1 VSDAEHIIA
10 RPLRALRLDSIRH
23 EILVF
28 AILAGVVPALATVV
42 LYTRI
47 KDSLTGQ
54 VGQELRVASSET
66 AREMDEWLDERLYD
80 LRASG
85 TSYMLSENLVR
96 VQISGAGP
104 ALTRLREYLSSLRR
118 RFTDDDGL
126 LISDSRGHGVTG
138 SGRVTGMQLTPDD
151 LNGLRTG
158 ESVVGDAW
166 WDAALAKAVIVLAV
180 PINDA
185 EGRFVG
191 ALSAKV
197 NLRSVTD
204 LLQRLTPAKGGDLY
218 LMTEQGR
225 LVIKARAS
233 SAELMR
239 NQIPA
244 DVLQALSEKEG
255 MTVLYQRADG
265 QDIVG
270 TLRRVPQL
278 RWAAVAELPRAE
290 AFRTVAQLRQLTVFT
305 LAALFA
311 GVALIT
317 YMLGMLIVRPLARL
331 TGAAAKVAAGD
342 LTAEVPVGG
351 SGEVGHL
358 SQAFATLVARLRE
371 RESQADLERLSVTD
385 ALTGLYNRRHL
396 MGTLSS
402 EVQRTRRLRRTFSVL
417 LVDVDRFKQYNDTY
431 GHLAGDTALVKIAD
445 ILRKATRGVD
455 CVARYGGEEF
465 LVMLLEA
472 TIATAAVVAERI
484 RSRVAA
490 EAFDGGTVTVSIGM
504 AECPTHGDT
513 PEDLIASADAAMYQA
528 KADGRNR
535 VVSANDLSQ
544 EEGVPAAR
552 KPRKSQA

>member
-1 VSDAEHIIA
+1 VSDVEQIIA

-28 AILAGVVPALATVV
+28 AVLAGILPALATVV
-42 LYTRI
+42 QYTRI
-47 KDSLTGQ
+47 KESLTGQ

-66 AREMDEWLDERLYD
+66 ARGMDEWLDERLYD
-80 LRASG
+80 IRASA
-85 TSYMLSENLVR
+85 TSYMLSENLVK
-96 VQISGAGP
+96 VQISGTGP
-104 ALTRLREYLSSLRR
+104 ALTRIREYLSSMRR
-118 RFTDDDGL
+118 RFPDDEGL
-126 LISDSRGHGVTG
+126 LVSDSRGHGVTG

-166 WDAALAKAVIVLAV
+166 WDAGLAKAVIVLAV

-185 EGRFVG
+185 DGRFVG

-197 NLRSVTD
+197 NLRSVTE
-204 LLQRLTPAKGGDLY
+204 LLQRLTPAAGGDLY
-218 LMTEQGR
+218 LMTDQGR
-225 LVIKARAS
+225 LIVKARAS

-239 NQIPA
+239 SQIPA
-244 DVLQALSEKEG
+244 DALQVLSEKEG

-265 QDIVG
+265 QEIVG
-270 TLRRVPQL
+270 TLRHIPKL

-290 AFRTVAQLRQLTVFT
+290 AFRTVAQLRRLTAFT
-305 LAALFA
+305 LIALFA

-331 TGAAAKVAAGD
+331 TSAAAKVATGD
-342 LTAEVPVGG
+342 LNVELPVGG
-351 SGEVGHL
+351 SGEVGYL
-358 SQAFATLVARLRE
+358 SQAFANLVARLRE
-371 RESQADLERLSVTD
+371 RESQADLERLSITD

-396 MGTLSS
+396 MGTLAS
-402 EVQRTRRLRRTFSVL
+402 EVQRTRRLRRGFSVL

-465 LVMLLEA
+465 LVLLLEA
-472 TIATAAVVAERI
+472 TISTAGVVAERI
-484 RSRVAA
+484 RSRVA
-490 EAFDGGTVTVSIGM
+490 EESFDGGSVTVSIGI
-504 AECPTHGDT
+504 AECPSHGDT
-513 PEDLIASADAAMYQA
+513 AEDLIASADAAMYQA
-528 KADGRNR
+528 KSDGRNR
-535 VVSANDLSQ
+535 VVSADAMSQ
-544 EEGVPAAR
+544 EAAVPAGR
-552 KPRKSQA
+552 RPRKGPA